1 MSIWLY
7 IRFHNENSII
17 FLKGVEENDLQT
29 EADRSAQRCIVAS
42 LSKQFPDVT
51 IIGEE
56 GALNGID
63 EVIIDVVG

>member
-1 MSIWLY
+1 M
-7 IRFHNENSII
+7 
-17 FLKGVEENDLQT
+17 QT

-56 GALNGID
+56 GTLSGIE
-63 EVIIDVVG
+63 EVFFNYF